1 VNLYEL
7 LASERVVLADG
18 GMGTMLQEVGLEP
31 GEAPELWNVERPEAI
46 EAILEDYAKAG
57 AHYVTTN
64 TFGGCALRLAMHGLD
79 DRVHELNA
87 AGAAIARRVADRHG
101 ILVAGD
107 VGPTGELLAPLG
119 TLEPDEAEALFAAQ
133 IEGLVAGGVDFVLV
147 ETMSDLAEAEAAV
160 RAARRAAPELPIA
173 VTMSFDTNGRTMFG
187 VTPTAAVKALAALGV
202 RAVGGNCGR
211 GPEQMRDVL
220 REMQEARPDG
230 VYLMAVSNA
239 GLPHPVGDHFEYDGT
254 PEIMAAHAREL
265 LDLGA
270 NVIGA
275 CCGST
280 PAHIAAMRDALAAS
294 ANER

>member
-1 VNLYEL
+1 
-7 LASERVVLADG
+7 
-18 GMGTMLQEVGLEP
+18 
-31 GEAPELWNVERPEAI
+31 
-46 EAILEDYAKAG
+46 
-57 AHYVTTN
+57 
-64 TFGGCALRLAMHGLD
+64 MHGLD

-87 AGAAIARRVADRHG
+87 AGAAVARRVADRHG

-119 TLEPDEAEALFAAQ
+119 TLEPEEAEALFAAQ

-160 RAARRAAPELPIA
+160 RAARRAAPDLPIA

-187 VTPTAAVKALAALGV
+187 VTPKAAVERLAALGV

-220 REMQEARPDG
+220 AEMQDARPDG

-254 PEIMAAHAREL
+254 PEVMAEHAREL
-265 LDLGA
+265 LGLGA

-294 ANER
+294 TRDG